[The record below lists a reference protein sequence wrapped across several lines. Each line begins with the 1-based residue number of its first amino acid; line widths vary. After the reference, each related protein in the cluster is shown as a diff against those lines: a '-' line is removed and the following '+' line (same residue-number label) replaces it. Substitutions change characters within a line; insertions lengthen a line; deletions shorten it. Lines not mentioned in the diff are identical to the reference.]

1 MVAGVPNTLPVAVVA
16 PSIPAGLAAGV
27 CVLNSP
33 PRVEVVLVR
42 VGLTAPP
49 SPIPRPIPP
58 PPVAVLLG
66 MGMANPIAGAT
77 VAVVPGAVLVVPGKA
92 GGKVVAP
99 ILKPP
104 LCVDAV
110 LVPNAKPVVGAAVE
124 DCVEG
129 NDGVVPPNLKPPVEA
144 VGVAPKLNEEVG
156 PAAGVCPTAAL
167 NDTFPVACVEG
178 VPKENPP
185 PVAGVEPALGV
196 APKVNPGVGF
206 GFPPNMLDYSEFSVG
221 ALFRLD

>member
-1 MVAGVPNTLPVAVVA
+1 MNSAYCYL
-16 PSIPAGLAAGV
+16 PAGLAAGV

-49 SPIPRPIPP
+49 SPTPRPIPP
-58 PPVAVLLG
+58 PTVLLG

-110 LVPNAKPVVGAAVE
+110 LVPNAKPE
-124 DCVEG
+124 RMKIMKKKRG
-129 NDGVVPPNLKPPVEA
+129 NHI
-144 VGVAPKLNEEVG
+144 
-156 PAAGVCPTAAL
+156 
-167 NDTFPVACVEG
+167 
-178 VPKENPP
+178 
-185 PVAGVEPALGV
+185 
-196 APKVNPGVGF
+196 
-206 GFPPNMLDYSEFSVG
+206 
-221 ALFRLD
+221 

>member
-1 MVAGVPNTLPVAVVA
+1 MNSAYCYL
-16 PSIPAGLAAGV
+16 PAGLAAGV

-49 SPIPRPIPP
+49 SPTPRPIPP
-58 PPVAVLLG
+58 PTVLLG

-110 LVPNAKPVVGAAVE
+110 LVPNAKPDRMKIMKKTEEITFSSRPVV
-124 DCVEG
+124 
-129 NDGVVPPNLKPPVEA
+129 
-144 VGVAPKLNEEVG
+144 
-156 PAAGVCPTAAL
+156 
-167 NDTFPVACVEG
+167 
-178 VPKENPP
+178 
-185 PVAGVEPALGV
+185 
-196 APKVNPGVGF
+196 
-206 GFPPNMLDYSEFSVG
+206 MQM
-221 ALFRLD
+221 